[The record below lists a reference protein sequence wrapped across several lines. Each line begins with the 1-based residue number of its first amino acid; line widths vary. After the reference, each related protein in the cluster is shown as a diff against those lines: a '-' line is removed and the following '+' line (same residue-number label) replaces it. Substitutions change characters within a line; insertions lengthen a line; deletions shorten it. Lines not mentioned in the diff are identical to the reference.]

1 MNEQPTT
8 AKPAKTLRKTP
19 LGIRRRHVLVGAGA
33 AAGGLAITRAL
44 GLHHLGDLPTIALPG
59 QTQSP
64 APTGVDW
71 VSPLDKPEAQVAHL
85 LRRATF
91 GATPS
96 EYEQSVK
103 DGFKKTVDRLIE
115 TPIAEPPPLAG
126 ADDATQEK
134 PIRPQELISWWL
146 DWMLRSPTPF
156 GERMTFFWHGHFTS
170 DFRKVNLQTPYIYWQ
185 NLTWRRMALGNFYG
199 MLYQVTID
207 PGMLRY
213 LDLGTST
220 GRAPNEN
227 YSRELM
233 ELFTMGVG
241 TFTEDDVRNGAKAL
255 AGWREPLTQAMYD
268 AQVKRAMEQGRQ
280 VPKNLKVDDVKTG
293 VFEQQRAY
301 VGGVK
306 FLGLVKQW
314 DTKGVLEQILA
325 QDAVAPFIVTKI
337 LREFVTDQ
345 PSDAYVK
352 RLADGFRK
360 SRYDVKNLM
369 RDVFMSPEF
378 LAPAS
383 YRALVKSPTELMVH
397 MARALETPA
406 LAKAI
411 GVAGQG
417 MGQLL
422 FDPPEVGGWPS
433 NASWISSNNVLERVN
448 FAQVTLTGMPKIPPF
463 KDAHVTHLDGVVSSA
478 TAQLLNSSP
487 DDATRWLI
495 LLASPEFQLK

>member
-1 MNEQPTT
+1 MNEEST
-8 AKPAKTLRKTP
+8 APKPAKKGPR
-19 LGIRRRHVLVGAGA
+19 GIRRRHVLIGATA
-33 AAGGLAITRAL
+33 AAGGLAITRVL
-44 GLHHLGDLPTIALPG
+44 GLHQLGPTISIPG
-59 QTQSP
+59 LTPTP
-64 APTGVDW
+64 APNGVDW
-71 VSPLDKPEAQVAHL
+71 ISPLDKSDAQVAHL

-91 GATPS
+91 GATPT
-96 EYEQSVK
+96 EYQQAVK
-103 DGFKKTVDRLIE
+103 DGFKGTVDRLIE
-115 TPIAEPPPLAG
+115 TPIAEPTALAG

-134 PIRPQELISWWL
+134 PINAQNLISWWL
-146 DWMLRSPTPF
+146 DWMLRTPTPF
-156 GERMTFFWHGHFTS
+156 AERMTFFWHGHFTS
-170 DFRKVNLQTPYIYWQ
+170 DFRKVSLQSPFIYWQ
-185 NLTWRRMALGNFYG
+185 NLTWRRMALGNLHD

-241 TFTEDDVRNGAKAL
+241 TFGEDDVRSGAKAL
-255 AGWREPLTQAMYD
+255 SGWREPVTQAMYD
-268 AQVKRAMEQGRQ
+268 ALVKRAMDQGRPAPRN
-280 VPKNLKVDDVKTG
+280 VTPDNVKTG

-306 FLGLVKQW
+306 FLGEVRQW
-314 DTKGVLEQILA
+314 DTKGVLEKILSRES
-325 QDAVAPFIVTKI
+325 VAPYIVTKI
-337 LREFVTDQ
+337 VREFVADQ
-345 PSDAYVK
+345 PADAYVK

-360 SRYDVKNLM
+360 SRYDVKTLM
-369 RDVFMSPEF
+369 RDVFTSPEF
-378 LAPAS
+378 LAPTS

-397 MARALETPA
+397 MAKALEMPA

-411 GVAGQG
+411 GLAGQG

-448 FAQVTLTGMPKIPPF
+448 FAQATLTGMTKIPAF
-463 KDAHVTHLDGVVSSA
+463 KDAHTTHLDGVVSPA

>member
-1 MNEQPTT
+1 MDQGT
-8 AKPAKTLRKTP
+8 AKPAKKPRGL
-19 LGIRRRHVLVGAGA
+19 RRRHVLVGAGA
-33 AAGGLAITRAL
+33 AVGGLAITKAL
-44 GLHHLGDLPTIALPG
+44 GLYDLRTTPG
-59 QTQSP
+59 QTLSP
-64 APTGVDW
+64 TAAGIDW
-71 VSPLDKPEAQVAHL
+71 ISPLDKPEAQVAHL

-91 GATPS
+91 GATPA
-96 EYEQSVK
+96 EYQQSTK
-103 DGFKKTVDRLIE
+103 EGFQKTVDRLIE
-115 TPIAEPPPLAG
+115 TKAAEPPVLAG
-126 ADDATQEK
+126 ADDATQDK
-134 PIRPQELISWWL
+134 PIKPQELIGWWL
-146 DWMLRSPTPF
+146 DWMLRTPTPF
-156 GERMTFFWHGHFTS
+156 AERMTFFWHGHFTS

-185 NLTWRRMALGNFYG
+185 NLTWRQMSLGNLHD

-220 GRAPNEN
+220 GKSPNEN

-233 ELFTMGVG
+233 ELFSMGVG

-255 AGWREPLTQAMYD
+255 SGWREPVTQAMYD
-268 AQVKRAMEQGRQ
+268 ALVARAQQQGRPGPRN
-280 VPKNLKVDDVKTG
+280 VTPDTVKTG

-301 VGGVK
+301 TGAVK
-306 FLGLVKQW
+306 FLGETRQW
-314 DTKGVLEQILA
+314 DTRSALEKILT
-325 QDAVAPFIVTKI
+325 QDSVAPFIVTKV
-337 LREFVTDQ
+337 LSEFVTDQ
-345 PSDAYVK
+345 PADAYVK
-352 RLADGFRK
+352 RLADGFRE
-360 SRYDVKNLM
+360 SRYDVKALM

-378 LAPAS
+378 LAPTT

-397 MARALETPA
+397 MAKALETPA

-411 GVAGQG
+411 GLAGQG

-448 FAQVTLTGMPKIPPF
+448 FAQSTLTGMAKIPAF
-463 KDAHVTHLDGVVSSA
+463 KDAHQVHLDGVVSPA

>member
-1 MNEQPTT
+1 
-8 AKPAKTLRKTP
+8 
-19 LGIRRRHVLVGAGA
+19 
-33 AAGGLAITRAL
+33 
-44 GLHHLGDLPTIALPG
+44 
-59 QTQSP
+59 
-64 APTGVDW
+64 
-71 VSPLDKPEAQVAHL
+71 

-91 GATPS
+91 GAGPT
-96 EYEQSVK
+96 EYAQSIK

-115 TPIAEPPPLAG
+115 TPIAEPPALAG

-134 PIRPQELISWWL
+134 PIKPQELISWWL

-170 DFRKVNLQTPYIYWQ
+170 DFRKVNLQTPFIYWQ
-185 NLTWRRMALGNFYG
+185 NLSWRRMALGNLHD

-241 TFTEDDVRNGAKAL
+241 TFTEDDVRGGAKAL
-255 AGWREPLTQAMYD
+255 AGWREPVTQTMYD
-268 AQVKRAMEQGRQ
+268 ALVKRAQDQGR
-280 VPKNLKVDDVKTG
+280 PIPRNLKVDDVKTG
-293 VFEQQRAY
+293 VFDQQRAY

-306 FLGLVKQW
+306 FLGLTKQW
-314 DTKGVLEQILA
+314 DTKGALEQILA
-325 QDAVAPFIVTKI
+325 QDSVAPFIVTKV

-352 RLADGFRK
+352 GLADGFRK
-360 SRYDVKNLM
+360 SRYDVKTLM
-369 RDVFMSPEF
+369 RDVFTSPEF

-397 MARALETPA
+397 IARALETPA

-411 GVAGQG
+411 GLAGQG

-448 FAQVTLTGMPKIPPF
+448 FAQVTLTGMAKIPPF
-463 KDAHVTHLDGVVSSA
+463 KDAHVTHLDGVVSPA
-478 TAQLLNSSP
+478 TAQLLSSSP

>member
-1 MNEQPTT
+1 MSEPS
-8 AKPAKTLRKTP
+8 AKPAKKSRGL
-19 LGIRRRHVLVGAGA
+19 RRRQVLVGAGA

-44 GLHHLGDLPTIALPG
+44 GLYNLANLPSLPG

-64 APTGVDW
+64 TGTGVDW
-71 VSPLDKPEAQVAHL
+71 ISPLDKPEAQVAQL

-91 GATPS
+91 GATPAD
-96 EYEQSVK
+96 YHQSLN
-103 DGFKKTVDRLIE
+103 DGFKKTVDRLVE
-115 TPIAEPPPLAG
+115 TKAAEPPALAG

-134 PIRPQELISWWL
+134 PIKPQELVAWWL
-146 DWMLRSPTPF
+146 DWMLRTPTPLA
-156 GERMTFFWHGHFTS
+156 ERMTFFWHGHFTS
-170 DFRKVNLQTPYIYWQ
+170 DFRKVNLQTPFIYWQ
-185 NLTWRRMALGNFYG
+185 NLTWRRMSLGNLHD

-220 GRAPNEN
+220 GKSPNEN

-241 TFTEDDVRNGAKAL
+241 TFTEDDVRSGAKAL
-255 AGWREPLTQAMYD
+255 SGWREPMTQAMYD
-268 AQVKRAMEQGRQ
+268 ALVKRAQEQGRPG
-280 VPKNLKVDDVKTG
+280 PKNVTPDTVKTG

-306 FLGLVKQW
+306 FLGEVRQW
-314 DTKGVLEQILA
+314 DTKTTLEKILT
-325 QDAVAPFIVTKI
+325 QDSVAPFIVTKI

-345 PSDAYVK
+345 PADAHVK

-360 SRYDVKNLM
+360 SRYDVKSLM

-378 LAPAS
+378 LAPTT

-397 MARALETPA
+397 MAKALETPA

-411 GVAGQG
+411 GLAGQG

-433 NASWISSNNVLERVN
+433 NASWISSNNALVRVN
-448 FAQVTLTGMPKIPPF
+448 FAQATLTGLSTIPAF
-463 KDAHVTHLDGVVSSA
+463 KDAHAIHLDGIVSPA

>member
-1 MNEQPTT
+1 MNDEPTT
-8 AKPAKTLRKTP
+8 AKPAKTRRKTP
-19 LGIRRRHVLVGAGA
+19 LGIRRRHVLIGAGA
-33 AAGGLAITRAL
+33 AAGGLAITRVL
-44 GLHHLGDLPTIALPG
+44 GLHHLGDLPMLALPG
-59 QTQSP
+59 QTP

-71 VSPLDKPEAQVAHL
+71 ISPLDKPEAQVAHL

-91 GATPS
+91 GATPA
-96 EYEQSVK
+96 EYAQSVK

-115 TPIAEPPPLAG
+115 TPIAEPPALPG

-134 PIRPQELISWWL
+134 PIRPQELIAWWL

-185 NLTWRRMALGNFYG
+185 NLTWRKMALGNLYG

-241 TFTEDDVRNGAKAL
+241 TFTEEDVRNGAKAL
-255 AGWREPLTQAMYD
+255 AGWREPVTQAMYD
-268 AQVKRAMEQGRQ
+268 ALVKRAMEQGRAAPR
-280 VPKNLKVDDVKTG
+280 VTPDTTKTG
-293 VFEQQRAY
+293 IFEQQRAY

-306 FLGLVKQW
+306 FLGLTKQW
-314 DTKGVLEQILA
+314 DVRGVLEQILA
-325 QDAVAPFIVTKI
+325 QDSVAPFIVTKI

-345 PSDAYVK
+345 PSDEYVK

-360 SRYDVKNLM
+360 SRYDVKALM

-378 LAPAS
+378 LAPTN

-406 LAKAI
+406 LAKPI

-417 MGQLL
+417 MGQTL

-463 KDAHVTHLDGVVSSA
+463 KDAHVTHLDGVVSPA